1 MGRAYGAHVVIDTG
15 GVKHLY
21 AHLSRTMVSAGQN
34 VNAGQQIGNV
44 GTTGNST
51 GPHLHYEER
60 NPPGGYNNHRRPQFP
75 GQSGGSS
82 GGGSGGGG
90 ATYLSKLKSG
100 QRDSD
105 SVKNLQKA
113 LNAHSLRPPG
123 NITLPVTGNFGPKT
137 DQVVIACQQQHGFGN
152 DRPGA
157 VSVGPGQAAHLGL
170 PGVRP

>member
-1 MGRAYGAHVVIDTG
+1 
-15 GVKHLY
+15 
-21 AHLSRTMVSAGQN
+21 
-34 VNAGQQIGNV
+34 
-44 GTTGNST
+44 
-51 GPHLHYEER
+51 
-60 NPPGGYNNHRRPQFP
+60 
-75 GQSGGSS
+75 
-82 GGGSGGGG
+82 
-90 ATYLSKLKSG
+90 LSKLKSG